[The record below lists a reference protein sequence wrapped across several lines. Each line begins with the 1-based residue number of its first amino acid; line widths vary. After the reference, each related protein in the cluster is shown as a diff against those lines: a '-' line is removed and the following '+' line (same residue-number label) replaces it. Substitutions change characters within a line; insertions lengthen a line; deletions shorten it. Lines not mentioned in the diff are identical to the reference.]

1 MTSMPTDNLVADL
14 PGDMITFANSLA
26 EASGAVIRR
35 RFRQRI
41 NVEIKPDN
49 SPVSDCDKETEGEL
63 RRLIGAAFPQ
73 HGVIGEEYGADRPE
87 AEFVW
92 VLDPIDGTKSF
103 ITGRPLFGTLI
114 ALCRQG
120 KPILGVIDHPAI
132 GERWTGAAG
141 QPTRFNGA
149 PVHVRACSG
158 IEAAAMFGSSP
169 HSKTPSNEIAFDRV
183 RRAAR
188 QVLYSSDCYAY
199 GLIACG
205 FADLCIE
212 FGLGIHDFLAV
223 TPVIEGAGGIIT
235 DWQGAPLTIHSGGN
249 IVAAGDRGVHRT
261 AMELLAG

>member
-1 MTSMPTDNLVADL
+1 MNRNPEALLD
-14 PGDMITFANSLA
+14 FANQLA
-26 EASGAVIRR
+26 DASGTILRR

-49 SPVSDCDKETEGEL
+49 SPVSDADKETEGEL
-63 RRLIGAAFPQ
+63 RRLIADAFPH
-73 HGVIGEEYGADRPE
+73 HGVIGEEYGADRPD

-114 ALCRQG
+114 ALCQAG
-120 KPILGVIDHPAI
+120 NPVLGIIDHPAI
-132 GERWTGAAG
+132 GERWVGGGG

-149 PVHVRACSG
+149 PVRVRACSG
-158 IEAAAMFGSSP
+158 LAAAALFGSSP
-169 HSKTPSNEIAFDRV
+169 HSKRPENEVAFDRV

-212 FGLGIHDFLAV
+212 FGIGIHDFLAV
-223 TPVIEGAGGIIT
+223 VPVLEGAGGVIT
-235 DWQGAPLTIHSGGN
+235 DWAGKPLTISSGDKV
-249 IVAAGDRGVHRT
+249 VAAGDVAVHRAT
-261 AMELLAG
+261 LELLAG

>member
-1 MTSMPTDNLVADL
+1 MTQSPQALLD
-14 PGDMITFANSLA
+14 FANQLA
-26 EASGAVIRR
+26 DASGAILRR

-49 SPVSDCDKETEGEL
+49 SPVSDADKETEGEL
-63 RRLIGAAFPQ
+63 RRLIAARFPA
-73 HGVIGEEYGADRPE
+73 HGVIGEEYGADRPD

-114 ALCRQG
+114 ALCRWG
-120 KPILGVIDHPAI
+120 EPLVGIIDHPAI
-132 GERWTGAAG
+132 GERWVGGGG

-149 PVHVRACSG
+149 PVMVRACSG
-158 IEAAAMFGSSP
+158 LAAAALFGSSP
-169 HSKTPSNEIAFDRV
+169 HSKRPENEAAFDRV
-183 RRAAR
+183 RRAVR

-212 FGLGIHDFLAV
+212 FGIGIHDFLAV
-223 TPVIEGAGGIIT
+223 VPVLEGAGGVIT
-235 DWQGAPLTIHSGGN
+235 DWAGKPLTISSGDKV
-249 IVAAGDRGVHRT
+249 VAAGDPEVHR
-261 AMELLAG
+261 AALGLLAG

>member
-1 MTSMPTDNLVADL
+1 MSQSPEALLD
-14 PGDMITFANSLA
+14 FANQLA
-26 EASGAVIRR
+26 DASGAILRR

-49 SPVSDCDKETEGEL
+49 SPVSDADKETEGEL
-63 RRLIGAAFPQ
+63 RRLIAARFPD

-114 ALCRQG
+114 ALCRAG
-120 KPILGVIDHPAI
+120 EPLVGIIDHPAI
-132 GERWTGAAG
+132 GERWVGGGG

-149 PVHVRACSG
+149 PVRVRACSG
-158 IEAAAMFGSSP
+158 LAAAALFGSSP
-169 HSKTPSNEIAFDRV
+169 HSKRPENEAAFDRV
-183 RRAAR
+183 RRAVR

-212 FGLGIHDFLAV
+212 FGIGIHDFLAV
-223 TPVIEGAGGIIT
+223 VPVLEGAGGVIT
-235 DWQGAPLTIHSGGN
+235 DWAGKPLTISSGDKV
-249 IVAAGDRGVHRT
+249 VAAGDPEVHR
-261 AMELLAG
+261 AALGLLAG

>member
-1 MTSMPTDNLVADL
+1 MSPAPDAML
-14 PGDMITFANSLA
+14 TFATSLA
-26 EASGAVIRR
+26 EASGAILRR
-35 RFRQRI
+35 RFRQNI
-41 NVEIKPDN
+41 AVELKGDS
-49 SPVSDCDKETEGEL
+49 SPVTEADRETEGEL
-63 RRLIGAAFPQ
+63 RRLIGAAFPD

-114 ALCRQG
+114 ALCNAG
-120 KPILGVIDHPAI
+120 KPVLGIINHPAI

-149 PVHVRACSG
+149 PVRVRTCAEIG
-158 IEAAAMFGSSP
+158 HAAMFGSSP
-169 HSKTPSNEIAFDRV
+169 HSKTPSNEAAFDRV

-205 FADLCIE
+205 FADLCVE
-212 FGLGIHDFLAV
+212 FGIGIHDFLAV
-223 TPVIEGAGGIIT
+223 VPVLEGAGGIIT
-235 DWQGAPLTIHSGGN
+235 DWNGKPLTTKSGDKV
-249 IVAAGDRGVHRT
+249 VAAGDAAVHRT
-261 AMELLAG
+261 ALELLAQRT

>member
-1 MTSMPTDNLVADL
+1 MSQGPEALLD
-14 PGDMITFANSLA
+14 FANQLA
-26 EASGAVIRR
+26 DASGAILRR

-49 SPVSDCDKETEGEL
+49 SPVSDADKETEGEL
-63 RRLIGAAFPQ
+63 RRLIAARFPD

-114 ALCRQG
+114 ALCRAG
-120 KPILGVIDHPAI
+120 EPLVGIIDHPAI
-132 GERWTGAAG
+132 GERWVGGGG
-141 QPTRFNGA
+141 QSTRFNGA
-149 PVHVRACSG
+149 PVRVRACSG
-158 IEAAAMFGSSP
+158 LAAAALFGSSP
-169 HSKTPSNEIAFDRV
+169 HSKRPENEAAFDRV
-183 RRAAR
+183 RRAVR

-212 FGLGIHDFLAV
+212 FGIGIHDFLAV
-223 TPVIEGAGGIIT
+223 VPVLEGAGGVIT
-235 DWQGAPLTIHSGGN
+235 DWAGKPLTIRSGDKV
-249 IVAAGDRGVHRT
+249 VAAGDPEVHRV
-261 AMELLAG
+261 ALGLLAG

>member
-1 MTSMPTDNLVADL
+1 MSSIDPTLLD
-14 PGDMITFANSLA
+14 FANNLA
-26 EASGAVIRR
+26 EASGAILRR
-35 RFRQRI
+35 RFRQNI
-41 NVEIKPDN
+41 AVELKGDS
-49 SPVSDCDKETEGEL
+49 SPVTEADRETEGEL
-63 RRLIGAAFPQ
+63 RRLIAARFPE

-114 ALCRQG
+114 ALCRATR
-120 KPILGVIDHPAI
+120 PVLGIIDHPAI

-149 PVHVRACSG
+149 PVTVRPCAEIG
-158 IEAAAMFGSSP
+158 HAAMFGSSP
-169 HSKTPSNEIAFDRV
+169 HSKRPENEAAFDRV

-205 FADLCIE
+205 FADLCVE
-212 FGLGIHDFLAV
+212 FGIGVHDFLAV
-223 TPVIEGAGGIIT
+223 VPVLEGAGGMIT
-235 DWQGAPLTIHSGGN
+235 DWSGAPLTTRSGDKV
-249 IVAAGDRGVHRT
+249 VAVGDVAVHRAT
-261 AMELLAG
+261 LELLAG